1 MNMGLSEP
9 GRLFRYF
16 AKKTNKKFDFFL
28 KIVYNIYTKLR
39 ENFKTKIQP
48 CGAAEC
54 SFACHAKDRG
64 FKSRQG
70 CQSKEKLKPNGQGCK
85 GRDIS

>member
-39 ENFKTKIQP
+39 KKNKKQKLRYSLVEQRSARLPVTQKIAGSNP
-48 CGAAEC
+48 VKAA
-54 SFACHAKDRG
+54 K
-64 FKSRQG
+64 
-70 CQSKEKLKPNGQGCK
+70 SKEKLYQTR
-85 GRDIS
+85 GRC

>member
-39 ENFKTKIQP
+39 KKNKKNFVKIN
-48 CGAAEC
+48 
-54 SFACHAKDRG
+54 
-64 FKSRQG
+64 
-70 CQSKEKLKPNGQGCK
+70 LKK
-85 GRDIS
+85 F

>member
-28 KIVYNIYTKLR
+28 KIVYNVYTKLR
-39 ENFKTKIQP
+39 EKLQNLNKANMVEWRNF
-48 CGAAEC
+48 
-54 SFACHAKDRG
+54 
-64 FKSRQG
+64 
-70 CQSKEKLKPNGQGCK
+70 
-85 GRDIS
+85 GRRAGLRSQ